1 MKKQSTNPCLGI
13 SRFCGS
19 MKMECLFASAA
30 ILLALC
36 GQVQAQR
43 ITGVEPAVCAVG
55 DNLTITGEK
64 LGDKTVTGVILAV
77 DGKNYP
83 AEIAGKT
90 PDNITVKVPQVP
102 PATYKLGLKIGKD
115 NIYVDPVEVTVK

>member
-1 MKKQSTNPCLGI
+1 VKKQSTNPCLGI
-13 SRFCGS
+13 SRSCGA
-19 MKMECLFASAA
+19 MKMECLFASAV
-30 ILLALC
+30 ILLTLC

-55 DNLTITGEK
+55 DNVTITGEE
-64 LGDKTVTGVILAV
+64 LGNKSVTGVILAV

-83 AEIAGKT
+83 AEIVDKT
-90 PDNITVKVPQVP
+90 QDKITVKVPKVT

-115 NIYVDPVEVTVK
+115 SIYVDPVEVTVK